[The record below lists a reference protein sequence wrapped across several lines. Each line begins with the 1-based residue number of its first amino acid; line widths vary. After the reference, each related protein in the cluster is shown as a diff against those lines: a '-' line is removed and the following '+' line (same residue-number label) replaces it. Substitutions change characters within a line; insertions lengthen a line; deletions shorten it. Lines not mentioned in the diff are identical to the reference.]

1 MAWAK
6 CDPTVRNLLLESYGA
21 WLKDR
26 YRPAGP
32 PGVLGVLGDLLED
45 RKDALL
51 HDVRELAGAL
61 MVDPPF
67 CSVQEPRPMSLGT
80 WWHISIRFVAGPRRP
95 VALRIAWEVYP
106 TAPPHVRSFISV
118 RGGETVTLSYGEHA
132 RWRAEGIRLRLIAA
146 VLRINMRRV
155 ELEYHLLMGEKDELA
170 AACLG
175 FPRLP
180 RELRREMQARD
191 ADRYRRLCRLHVDQE
206 RDGRGASIR
215 EHEVFLMSR

>member
-6 CDPTVRNLLLESYGA
+6 SDPTARDLVMGAYGE
-21 WLKDR
+21 WLKAR
-26 YRPAGP
+26 HRPAGP

-45 RKDALL
+45 RQDALL
-51 HDVRELAGAL
+51 QDVRELVGAL

-67 CSVQEPRPMSLGT
+67 CSVQEPRPMSLGR

-95 VALRIAWEVYP
+95 VALRIAWEIYP
-106 TAPPHVRSFISV
+106 TAPAHVCNFIPV
-118 RGGETVTLSYGEHA
+118 RGGETVTLSCGEHA

-146 VLRINMRRV
+146 LLRINMRRV
-155 ELEYHLLMGEKDELA
+155 ELEYHLLMGENDELA

-180 RELRREMQARD
+180 RELHREMQVRD

-206 RDGRGASIR
+206 RNGRGASIR
-215 EHEVFLMSR
+215 QHEVYLMSR